1 MRLCPVFILLSPT
14 DWRFLETAGIF
25 SIFQNVNCP
34 HWCQLSCGNKPSNTH
49 LKDFVGGR
57 SCSDSTCRARN
68 ESNTP
73 RLRTHLSALVFMTL
87 QDTFLLCQL
96 DTTQESVRTPNV
108 QFCSGPRPEKGQAR
122 EQADAVLNWNGVL
135 MRGHGA
141 GRGGVSGSHM
151 WGLY

>member
-57 SCSDSTCRARN
+57 SCSDSTRRARN

-73 RLRTHLSALVFMTL
+73 VCTCLRDSARHISALPTRHNSGKCSNPKQTVL
-87 QDTFLLCQL
+87 Q
-96 DTTQESVRTPNV
+96 RT
-108 QFCSGPRPEKGQAR
+108 EAR
-122 EQADAVLNWNGVL
+122 EGAGARAGGDAVLNWNRVL
-135 MRGHGA
+135 MRAHGA
-141 GRGGVSGSHM
+141 GCGGVSGSHM